1 MRGLG
6 TNLLDW
12 QKRYETEEACAKAAD
27 AATQAGM
34 SSVALATGMIMAISS
49 AHAIQHRCPP
59 HFT

>member
-12 QKRYETEEACAKAAD
+12 QKRYGTEEACAKAAD

-34 SSVALATGMIMAISS
+34 GSVALATGMIMAMSS

>member
-27 AATQAGM
+27 AATLAGD
-34 SSVALATGMIMAISS
+34 GF
-49 AHAIQHRCPP
+49 RCPRYG
-59 HFT
+59 HDHDYVFSARHTT